1 MLLHYILLNVCILT
15 VWVPFAWCHAKLV
28 IPDRISFSPVGS
40 AGDTNAV
47 GDNYLGTTGV
57 KALTPFVHFLNTAT
71 GLFNQLS

>member
-1 MLLHYILLNVCILT
+1 MGSLCLSLPEGPPCT
-15 VWVPFAWCHAKLV
+15 RCHAKLV